1 MMTIDT
7 WFDQFERGTLSR
19 RQLAQAL
26 FALAGAAAFPAA
38 AEAQS
43 SSGTAINH
51 VQLTVADLKRSG
63 EVYAKTVGA
72 KFQKAYGESVHTLA
86 LPGGAGWV
94 SLRQGKEKVG
104 QMDHFAVSMDN
115 WDAERVEK
123 TIKAALPSAN
133 VTRGGTRSVF
143 LVDPDGFKVQLID
156 KNDNGG

>member
-1 MMTIDT
+1 MSIDT
-7 WFDQFERGTLSR
+7 LFEQFERGALSR

-26 FALAGAAAFPAA
+26 FAVAGAAAVPTA
-38 AEAQS
+38 AEAQT

-63 EVYAKTVGA
+63 EFYAKTVGA
-72 KFQKAYGESVHTLA
+72 TFQKAYGDSVHTLA
-86 LPGGAGWV
+86 LPGGAGWI
-94 SLRQGKEKVG
+94 SIRQGTEKVG

-115 WDAERVEK
+115 WNAERVE
-123 TIKAALPSAN
+123 TQIRAAAPTAN

-143 LVDPDGFKVQLID
+143 LVDPDGFKIQLID